1 MAGDLRRLAAI
12 VAADV
17 VGYSRL
23 MGRDESGT
31 VARLREHR
39 RQRLEPVLAR
49 QGGRLVKL
57 TGDGAL
63 IEFPSAVGAL
73 GAAIEFQQAMAD
85 TNKDQPEDI
94 RIVFR
99 IGMDLGDLIVDGDDL
114 YGDGVNVAARLEAEA
129 PPGGIVVSRTI
140 HEAVAGRLK
149 ASFED
154 LGNLA
159 LKNIER
165 PVQAFVVKWDE
176 ADWKVKAFSDAAAP
190 VIVSPSLTVD
200 IPLELPDRPSIAVLP
215 FQNMSGDP
223 EQEYFVDGLVE
234 EIITALSSFKSL
246 FVIARN
252 SSFSYK
258 GKSPDIR
265 QVGRELGVR
274 YVLEGSIRKSANRV
288 RLAAQLIDTQT
299 GNHIWAERYDRVLE
313 DVFAVQE
320 EVTQAI
326 VAVIAPQIDSA
337 EQSKATRR
345 RPDNLT
351 AYEIALRAW
360 VHGWEGLGKLD
371 QPLIEQSILEA
382 RKALSID
389 PNSVLALRALSR
401 AYGISVLLQMAA
413 DREHAIREAM
423 LAIAH
428 AIELDANDSS
438 LYAQRAMI
446 PIFGTL
452 LDRYPDALR
461 DARRAHEMN
470 PNDAHGLRILG
481 IVETHVGEHEQA
493 IKHLLQVL
501 RLNPR
506 DPFSYQTYNQLAFAS
521 FGAKLYAEG
530 IDWAAR
536 ALNEMPRHLAANGNR
551 VLCLVGT
558 GDIDK
563 AKAAFDAAYGLAP
576 EYFRTRLEGEGFS
589 ILARPEDRQR
599 NIIFLRVAAG
609 LEDPS
614 AADAVR

>member
-1 MAGDLRRLAAI
+1 MAGDQRRLAAI

-31 VARLREHR
+31 VARLRGHR
-39 RQRLEPVLAR
+39 KQRLEPVLAR
-49 QGGRLVKL
+49 RGGRLVKL

-63 IEFPSAVGAL
+63 VEFPSAVDAL

-85 TNKDQPEDI
+85 TNKDQPEDTQ
-94 RIVFR
+94 IVFR
-99 IGMDLGDLIVDGDDL
+99 IGLHLGDLIVDGDDL

-129 PPGGIVVSRTI
+129 PPGGIVVSRTV

-149 ASFED
+149 ASFND
-154 LGNLA
+154 LGILS

-165 PVQAFVVKWDE
+165 PIQAFVVKWDE
-176 ADWKVKAFSDAAAP
+176 ADWKVKAPSDAVAP
-190 VIVSPSLTVD
+190 VTGSASLTVG
-200 IPLELPDRPSIAVLP
+200 IPLELPEKPSIAVLS

-258 GKSPDIR
+258 GKSPDVR

-288 RLAAQLIDTQT
+288 RLAAQLIDTLT

-337 EQSKATRR
+337 EQSRATRR
-345 RPDNLT
+345 RPNNLT
-351 AYEIALRAW
+351 AYETALRAT
-360 VHGWEGLGKLD
+360 VHGWEGSGKLD
-371 QPLIEQSILEA
+371 QTLIDQSILEA

-389 PNSVLALRALSR
+389 PNSVLALRALTR
-401 AYGISVLLQMAA
+401 AYGFAVFYNMTA
-413 DREHAIREAM
+413 DREHAIREATS
-423 LAIAH
+423 ANAR
-428 AIELDANDSS
+428 AIELDPDDPL
-438 LYAQRAMI
+438 LYAARAMI
-446 PIFGTL
+446 PIWFAL

-470 PNDAHGLRILG
+470 PNDVYVLRILG
-481 IVETHVGEHEQA
+481 TAETHVGEYEQA
-493 IKHLLQVL
+493 IKHLHQVL
-501 RLNPR
+501 RLTPR
-506 DPFSYQTYNQLAFAS
+506 DPSSYQTYNQLAFAS
-521 FGAKLYAEG
+521 FGAKQYAEG

-536 ALNEMPRHLAANGNR
+536 VLNEMPRHLPANGTR

-558 GDIDK
+558 GEIDK
-563 AKAAFDAAYGLAP
+563 AKAAFNGAYALAP
-576 EYFRTRLEGEGFS
+576 EFFRTRLEGFS
-589 ILARPEDRQR
+589 VLARPEDRQR
-599 NIIFLRVAAG
+599 GIVFYRVAAG

-614 AADAVR
+614 AADALR